1 MIYMWNNMVNK
12 TKNKVKIFM
21 QNKNNR
27 TIATIALI
35 VACFFVFN
43 LGGLLSNVFTSITN
57 LTNELGEM
65 KKIVLQS
72 PGYEGQEG
80 GSYQITKIV
89 NWTAADTA
97 SLEFDIKTIAETE
110 GFEKDIVFI
119 LDTSASMEGTRIDTL
134 KEALKTTIPTILE
147 KNINNKIGLIR
158 FSSDSTILNE
168 LTNDEE
174 SLINSIDSLEAIGDT
189 NYYSAFVNLR
199 SMLSDY
205 REVSGRELVVVF
217 VTDGAPNV
225 STPNQKSE
233 YALFKVEHPY
243 ATVYG
248 VPYYSGINNTIS
260 ELSDVTDEVIGY
272 NEYSSLADRL
282 IKASLMPEDYEE
294 FTISEYIDSNYFNV
308 TTNDIKVS
316 MGNIKI
322 TNETGSQKVTW
333 TIPSGEFKSGDSLSM
348 TINLKVQS
356 DKLRKPGL
364 YTTSTK
370 TEASLKLPSSE
381 AKTIN
386 STEVNSLRSGY
397 NVIYDAN
404 APQGCNASFNLTEVK
419 YAFDTVTLS
428 SEQPRCSGYEFKGWQ
443 VVSDVQMINDD
454 NFIMPD
460 NNIQIKGT
468 WTQLAINKTME
479 GDVYEKLTLYKTIER
494 QAVPDNIKSEYVT
507 SVTGI
512 NFKNSASDTNGKGVY
527 TVASTLNDTYP
538 VHYFRGDIDN
548 NHVLFGG
555 FCWRIIRTT
564 DTGGVKLIYDGV
576 PDSAGTCNNTK
587 NSSVLTSS
595 SYFNS
600 NDSLADAG
608 YMYNTIYKFYE
619 RANNPGNHLNVPIN
633 YKNNMSSTNYYYS
646 KSISYNSSTKKYSLV
661 SPIKYTW
668 ESNYSNLNGYY
679 TCFSSSSTESCQYI
693 NYIID
698 PYNSSAYYISLYGG
712 GGIENAASEDF
723 YWTFSSSIT
732 ENSNG
737 TYSLNSPFTISIID
751 WYENYRSYNG
761 MYLCPNHTSTTCST
775 VYRIRDS
782 FSSSFD
788 YWSSD
793 KKALF
798 GNSFTYNSNTGQ
810 YTLVNPIMSWNRKNE
825 HTSLINKQYTCF
837 NTTGTCSTIYY
848 ILGEWNGDS
857 GSRSYSYSIPLTGG
871 KSIEDALNAMLRAE
885 NINKV
890 NSTLKNEIDSWYAS
904 NMTGYTAYLED
915 TVWCNDRNIYDLGS
929 WEYNND
935 ISSLY
940 YSNSSSYLYF
950 SAYQRTSRLYKPSL
964 LCDSKLDSFTVRD
977 INGNGKLTYPVATI
991 TVDEVK
997 YAGANDSFLKTGV
1010 SYWTMSPSSIEPGD
1024 SVDFY
1029 YVSSNGGISS
1039 GNYKNYV
1046 RPMVSLKPDIE
1057 YSYGNG
1063 TAENPYV
1070 IAVD

>member
-1 MIYMWNNMVNK
+1 MFNNILSKIKEKIQKINKKVNL
-12 TKNKVKIFM
+12 KN
-21 QNKNNR
+21 
-27 TIATIALI
+27 IAVIALI
-35 VACFFVFN
+35 VACFFAFN

-272 NEYSSLADRL
+272 NEYLSLADRL

-294 FTISEYIDSNYFNV
+294 FTISEYIDSDYFNV

-322 TNETGSQKVTW
+322 TNEAGSQKVTW

-428 SEQPRCSGYEFKGWQ
+428 SEQPSCSGYEFKGWQ

-564 DTGGVKLIYDGV
+564 DTGGVKLIYDGKPTTDGV
-576 PDSAGTCNNTK
+576 CNNTGV
-587 NSSVLTSS
+587 NTVIDTNGDGILNYNDDVDYNVSGDA
-595 SYFNS
+595 SYITEV
-600 NDSLADAG
+600 G
-608 YMYNTIYKFYE
+608 YMYNPNAMYE
-619 RANNPGNHLNVPIN
+619 EVNFRSRPRKDIDIPVNRTTSVTN
-633 YKNNMSSTNYYYS
+633 SNYYYS
-646 KSISYNSSTKKYSLV
+646 TLILYRNGKYSLV
-661 SPIKYTW
+661 NPVQMTW
-668 ESNYSNLNGYY
+668 ESNYDKLPGYY
-679 TCFSSSSTESCQYI
+679 TCFSTSATGTCTNI
-693 NYIID
+693 NYILED
-698 PYNSSAYYISLYGG
+698 STSTRAVYFSLYGG
-712 GGIENAASEDF
+712 GGINGADTYYTLGKGYTKNA
-723 YWTFSSSIT
+723 
-732 ENSNG
+732 NG
-737 TYSLNSPFTISIID
+737 TYTLTDTQSVYLAD
-751 WYENYRSYNG
+751 WYDTYDDYEDMYMCSDHLSTTCSELWLISSTFSTDFYAYSTADNITMGKSYTYNANTKRYRLTNYVTGNMVENPNAGGLSYAYTCG
-761 MYLCPNHTSTTCST
+761 STSTTCST
-775 VYRIRDS
+775 LYIMTSYNRGE
-782 FSSSFD
+782 FD
-788 YWSSD
+788 AYQGVPLTNGKNITDLLNEMLWSKQS
-793 KKALF
+793 
-798 GNSFTYNSNTGQ
+798 NTSNSNAKTVVDNWYRNNMTN
-810 YTLVNPIMSWNRKNE
+810 YTKFIE
-825 HTSLINKQYTCF
+825 D
-837 NTTGTCSTIYY
+837 TIY
-848 ILGEWNGDS
+848 
-857 GSRSYSYSIPLTGG
+857 
-871 KSIEDALNAMLRAE
+871 
-885 NINKV
+885 
-890 NSTLKNEIDSWYAS
+890 
-904 NMTGYTAYLED
+904 
-915 TVWCNDRNIYDLGS
+915 CNDRSICNLGYWKEGSVKAYDDDVDFCG
-929 WEYNND
+929 
-935 ISSLY
+935 
-940 YSNSSSYLYF
+940 
-950 SAYQRTSRLYKPSL
+950 YQRDIDGKPDLS
-964 LCDSKLDSFTVRD
+964 CSSQLDSFTVSSSL
-977 INGNGKLTYPVATI
+977 GNGKLTYPSALLTH
-991 TVDEVK
+991 DE
-997 YAGANDSFLKTGV
+997 YIYS
-1010 SYWTMSPSSIEPGD
+1010 GD
-1024 SVDFY
+1024 SNSFIQTVNSWQMTPH
-1029 YVSSNGGISS
+1029 YVLSGDLVGVYI
-1039 GNYKNYV
+1039 GNYSTWLHFSEYI
-1046 RPMVSLKPDIE
+1046 RPVISLKPDIE

-1063 TAENPYV
+1063 TSENPYV

>member
-35 VACFFVFN
+35 IVCFFAFN
-43 LGGLLSNVFTSITN
+43 LSGLLSNIFTSITN

-294 FTISEYIDSNYFNV
+294 FTISEYIDSDYFNV

-428 SEQPRCSGYEFKGWQ
+428 SEQPSCSGYEFKGWQ

-512 NFKNSASDTNGKGVY
+512 NFKRGASETNGNGVY
-527 TVASTLNDTYP
+527 TIGSTLNDEYP
-538 VHYFRGDIDN
+538 IHYFRGNVN
-548 NHVLFGG
+548 NNVIFANY
-555 FCWRIIRTT
+555 CWKIVRTT
-564 DTGGVKLIYDGV
+564 NTGGVKLIYNGYPNGSGGCDNV
-576 PDSAGTCNNTK
+576 GTASMLSSTK
-587 NSSVLTSS
+587 YNSSSGRGHTGASKV
-595 SYFNS
+595 
-600 NDSLADAG
+600 G
-608 YMYNTIYKFYE
+608 YMYNSYYDSGMYRVEASKSTQSV
-619 RANNPGNHLNVPIN
+619 LNSN
-633 YKNNMSSTNYYYS
+633 YGMESTDYYYS
-646 KSISYNSSTKKYSLV
+646 KSVSYNSSTKEYSLV
-661 SPIKYTW
+661 SPTQYTW
-668 ESNYSNLNGYY
+668 ESNYSDLVGYY
-679 TCFSSSSTESCQYI
+679 TCFSTSSTGTCENISYI
-693 NYIID
+693 METSNTEVIYVNI
-698 PYNSSAYYISLYGG
+698 YGG
-712 GGIENAASEDF
+712 GGVDEADLSLIVSPSVTKNSDGSYTMDSPISVDRLEWYNSGYSFYSKYEGYFVCENSTLSTCTDMNYIFDTYTSYYKYIPVSE
-723 YWTFSSSIT
+723 TFLVGDGYT
-732 ENSNG
+732 YSNG
-737 TYSLNSPFTISIID
+737 TYTLTDVTSVYATEDYYYYKGKYTCFDQDGSCTKMYYLFKT
-751 WYENYRSYNG
+751 SYNG
-761 MYLCPNHTSTTCST
+761 QGYPYFNFSDGLTLEEAVEKTFNSETT
-775 VYRIRDS
+775 
-782 FSSSFD
+782 
-788 YWSSD
+788 
-793 KKALF
+793 
-798 GNSFTYNSNTGQ
+798 
-810 YTLVNPIMSWNRKNE
+810 
-825 HTSLINKQYTCF
+825 
-837 NTTGTCSTIYY
+837 
-848 ILGEWNGDS
+848 
-857 GSRSYSYSIPLTGG
+857 
-871 KSIEDALNAMLRAE
+871 
-885 NINKV
+885 
-890 NSTLKNEIDSWYAS
+890 NSTDSILKQKIDSWYTS
-904 NMTGYTAYLED
+904 NMTSYTSYLED
-915 TVWCNDRNIYDLGS
+915 TVWCNDRSAFDLKKNFS
-929 WEYNND
+929 YK
-935 ISSLY
+935 
-940 YSNSSSYLYF
+940 SSSISL
-950 SAYQRTSRLYKPSL
+950 SCRTI
-964 LCDSKLDSFTVRD
+964 DSFTVSTA
-977 INGNGKLTYPVATI
+977 NGNGALTYPVGTI
-991 TVDEVK
+991 TKDEIY
-997 YAGANDSFLKTGV
+997 YAGWTGNYGDYLDSKKNYLYTG
-1010 SYWTMSPSSIEPGD
+1010 SDYWTMTPSFLNYNGSYIYDGASSETPGSD
-1024 SVDFY
+1024 TS
-1029 YVSSNGGISS
+1029 
-1039 GNYKNYV
+1039 YV
-1046 RPMVSLKPDIE
+1046 RPMVSLKSDIE

-1063 TAENPYV
+1063 TSENPYV

>member
-35 VACFFVFN
+35 VACFFAFN

-294 FTISEYIDSNYFNV
+294 FTISEYIDSDYFNV

-428 SEQPRCSGYEFKGWQ
+428 SEQPSCSGYEFKGWQ

-512 NFKNSASDTNGKGVY
+512 NFKNGASDTNGKGVY

-564 DTGGVKLIYDGV
+564 DTGGVKLIYDGK
-576 PDSAGTCNNTK
+576 PTTDGICNNTGVDTVIDT
-587 NSSVLTSS
+587 NGSVEYVSSDNIGEV
-595 SYFNS
+595 
-600 NDSLADAG
+600 G
-608 YMYNTIYKFYE
+608 YMYNSNVIYDVIEFRDTIRKDIDIPVN
-619 RANNPGNHLNVPIN
+619 RTTRVT
-633 YKNNMSSTNYYYS
+633 SSNYYYS
-646 KSISYNSSTKKYSLV
+646 TLILYSNGKYSLV
-661 SPIKYTW
+661 NPVQMTW
-668 ESNYSNLNGYY
+668 ESNYEKLPGYY
-679 TCFSSSSTESCQYI
+679 TCFSTSATGTCTNI
-693 NYIID
+693 NYILED
-698 PYNSSAYYISLYGG
+698 STSTQAVYFSLYGG
-712 GGIENAASEDF
+712 GGISGADTYYTLGKGYTKNA
-723 YWTFSSSIT
+723 
-732 ENSNG
+732 NG
-737 TYSLNSPFTISIID
+737 TYTLTDTKSVYLAD
-751 WYENYRSYNG
+751 WYDTYDDYEG
-761 MYLCPNHTSTTCST
+761 MYMCSDHLSTTCSELWLIGSTFSTDFYAYSTADKIT
-775 VYRIRDS
+775 V
-782 FSSSFD
+782 
-788 YWSSD
+788 
-793 KKALF
+793 A
-798 GNSFTYNSNTGQ
+798 TAYNYDNNAKT
-810 YTLVNPIMSWNRKNE
+810 YTLTDAITVNYVENHRERIDKYFYSCGSTAITCKTLYLLNNGGGYVYPNIDSGLPLTNGKMPIDYITEMLWADNV
-825 HTSLINKQYTCF
+825 
-837 NTTGTCSTIYY
+837 NTTNSKVKSLVDNWYY
-848 ILGEWNGDS
+848 ENMK
-857 GSRSYSYSIPLTGG
+857 SYTNYI
-871 KSIEDALNAMLRAE
+871 
-885 NINKV
+885 
-890 NSTLKNEIDSWYAS
+890 
-904 NMTGYTAYLED
+904 ED
-915 TVWCNDRNIYDLGS
+915 TVYCNDRSVTDLGA
-929 WEYNND
+929 WD
-935 ISSLY
+935 ISNYGKGKYFYYRSPKFSGNTRLSNGDLSL
-940 YSNSSSYLYF
+940 
-950 SAYQRTSRLYKPSL
+950 K
-964 LCDSKLDSFTVRD
+964 CESKLDSFTVSSS
-977 INGNGKLTYPVATI
+977 IGNGKLTYPVGLI
-991 TVDEVK
+991 TADEGK
-997 YAGANDSFLKTGV
+997 YTLGSLGEST
-1010 SYWTMSPSSIEPGD
+1010 SWTMTPAYGYSGEYDQIYMYSISATNIGT
-1024 SVDFY
+1024 STSRRY
-1029 YVSSNGGISS
+1029 I
-1039 GNYKNYV
+1039 
-1046 RPMVSLKPDIE
+1046 RPVISLKPDIE